1 MKVILISIDTLRSD
15 HLGCYGHNYT
25 KNPVSPFMD
34 SLAEKGVVFE
44 KHYATDVP
52 TPPSYTSMFFGTR
65 AIKNGIYT
73 FNQYER
79 EFTCS
84 TPSLAEH
91 FYKEG
96 HRTGMISNLSLIY
109 PWLHRG
115 FIDIHKPGNRFQGG
129 TAEEVTEEALRWLR
143 EFGKKDFFLFV
154 HYWDPHV
161 PYLERSRKEYRK
173 LFSPDEYRDRAPNM
187 RYINDNPELEKA
199 YQEKHKRM
207 NDPYEPE
214 KNLALYDA
222 NIRYVDDG
230 IRRLFEGSAKL
241 GINND
246 EILFVITSD
255 HGEAFGE
262 YGFWDHFS
270 CYRNISQVPLIIF
283 GPGVKKGRA
292 ATYTQHV
299 DILPT
304 LCELAG
310 IKTESTLCGKSMTD
324 LLQGKQDGFR
334 EEIVTESAFVAIQRM
349 YVRDEYA
356 LVHTLF
362 RKERDHINDYELF
375 DLRKDPDQVQ
385 DISEKKADL
394 TRDLRIAMD
403 DWVTREAG
411 GAAFDK
417 LRHMAYE
424 REHSNVGFLLSK

>member
-1 MKVILISIDTLRSD
+1 
-15 HLGCYGHNYT
+15 
-25 KNPVSPFMD
+25 
-34 SLAEKGVVFE
+34 
-44 KHYATDVP
+44 
-52 TPPSYTSMFFGTR
+52 
-65 AIKNGIYT
+65 
-73 FNQYER
+73 
-79 EFTCS
+79 
-84 TPSLAEH
+84 
-91 FYKEG
+91 
-96 HRTGMISNLSLIY
+96 MISNLSLIY

-115 FIDIHKPGNRFQGG
+115 FLDIHKPGNRFQGG

-173 LFSPDEYRDRAPNM
+173 LFSPNEYRDRAPDM
-187 RYINDNPELEKA
+187 VYINDNPDLEKA

-246 EILFVITSD
+246 ESLFVITSD

-270 CYRNISQVPLIIF
+270 CYRNISQVPLIIV

-310 IKTESTLCGKSMTD
+310 IETEGAPCGKSMTD

-385 DISEKKADL
+385 DISERKTDL

-403 DWVTREAG
+403 DWVNREVG

-424 REHSNVGFLLSK
+424 REHSNVSFFLPK